1 MDYDLLTYIGRFQP
15 FHNGHKRV
23 IDAALTRA
31 DRVAIVIGSH
41 DKPRDVRDPWT
52 SSERAQMIGG
62 CFSTEEQK
70 RLVFVPQVDHTYN
83 LERWLGG
90 VESSVYATAFSKWK
104 PDAYKIGI
112 IGVEKDWTSFYL
124 NHFPQWDRIPFDPG
138 KLINATD
145 IRKMYFD
152 MMERDIDWMKE
163 VLPLHVVNFLNNF
176 ADTQECMQLANDSL
190 YITDYHTKWGPGPH
204 LTGDM
209 LVVQAANILLIRRGP
224 EYGGGLL
231 ALPGG
236 FVKEN
241 ETVLDGAIRELYEE
255 TDVAIGE
262 RSVLRPSIIKSQ
274 LFDAPGRSQRGR
286 IVTTCFLAR
295 IHGKDLPKIKGGDD
309 ATEAMWVSPGTLKRS
324 EMFEDHF
331 DIIEAML

>member
-1 MDYDLLTYIGRFQP
+1 MEYDLLTYIGRFQP

-23 IDAALTRA
+23 IDAALQRA

-41 DKPRDVRDPWT
+41 DKPRDIRDPWT
-52 SSERAQMIGG
+52 SAERAQMIGG
-62 CFSTEEQK
+62 CFNAEEQK

-90 VESSVYATAFSKWK
+90 VESSVYSAAFMRWK
-104 PDAYKIGI
+104 ADTYKIGI
-112 IGVEKDWTSFYL
+112 IGVDKDWTSFYL

-145 IRKMYFD
+145 IRKGYFC
-152 MMERDIDWMKE
+152 ETTYEW
-163 VLPLHVVNFLNNF
+163 
-176 ADTQECMQLANDSL
+176 QLDVPAYTAEWLRMWDGETWDKIASQ
-190 YITDYHTKWGPGPH
+190 YDFIFKYQAKWGVGPH
-204 LTGDM
+204 LTADM
-209 LVVQAANILLIRRGP
+209 LVVQAGNILVIKRGP

-236 FVKEN
+236 FVNQN
-241 ETVLDGAIRELYEE
+241 ETVLDAAVRELYEE
-255 TDVAIGE
+255 TAVAIGE
-262 RSVLRPSIIKSQ
+262 KSVLRPSIVKSQ

-295 IHGKDLPKIKGGDD
+295 IHGKELPKIKGGDD
-309 ATEAMWVSPGTLKRS
+309 AADAMWVSPGLLRRS
-324 EMFEDHF
+324 DMFEDHY
-331 DIIEAML
+331 DIIEAMLI